1 MEVRRAADTLLR
13 CQPSSLAGLL
23 APPSTLRWPAGRQL
37 TSRRALPL
45 SRRQTFITTTP
56 RCSFKPTTTTSATP
70 SRSQD
75 EKAKN
80 RPEDKGPAS
89 TDINKAAQDLGWLQ
103 GGGSRSGGSRQA
115 HEHSRLS
122 RERELSMNRGSSADD
137 ILKSMNSTF
146 SSSSS
151 PSTGGIDLS
160 RMMSPP
166 SQNRPESAMD
176 MMSAITTLLP
186 KKEKIPL
193 RLTSSTG
200 RSIAIHGHVDVARGF
215 QLMERT
221 CMQNG
226 IKRDFQ
232 SQRYHERRGIK
243 KKRLRGLR
251 WRRRFMEGFRAT
263 IQKVVKYRKQGW

>member
-1 MEVRRAADTLLR
+1 MEVRRVADTLMR

-23 APPSTLRWPAGRQL
+23 VPPSTLRWPAGRQL
-37 TSRRALPL
+37 TFPKALPL

-56 RCSFKPTTTTSATP
+56 RCAFKPTTTTSATP
-70 SRSQD
+70 SRSQN

-80 RPEDKGPAS
+80 KPEDEGPAR

-103 GGGSRSGGSRQA
+103 GGGSRSGGSRQTQ
-115 HEHSRLS
+115 EHSRLS
-122 RERELSMNRGSSADD
+122 RERELSMNSGNSADD

-146 SSSSS
+146 SSPSS

-160 RMMSPP
+160 RMMSPS
-166 SQNRPESAMD
+166 SQNRPESATD

-186 KKEKIPL
+186 KKEKIPI
-193 RLTSSTG
+193 RLSSSTG

-215 QLMERT
+215 KLMERT
-221 CMQNG
+221 CASNSVR
-226 IKRDFQ
+226 RD
-232 SQRYHERRGIK
+232 SMDQRYHERRGMK

-263 IQKVVKYRKQGW
+263 IAKVVKYRKQGW